1 MAVTITDIMAK
12 QFSPALYMLAQQKQ
26 SKFSRRVQHE
36 SVTSAEEAFFDTIG
50 VEDDPEQS
58 TTRHGDTPLSESPF
72 GRRKAV
78 PFKWDKGTM
87 LDKYDIKRMQ
97 ADPQGRV
104 LQAFAA
110 SFGRKKDKIIRD
122 AMLGVAL
129 IGKTGSTSVA
139 FKDETISINGDGTTT
154 SLGTLATAETE
165 VNMTL
170 AKMLTMLRLFMD
182 DDIDEQMTKYWAVSP
197 KDITDMLDLVEI
209 GSADFNTVK
218 ALAMGKVE
226 SFAGFEFFWTTLLTK
241 NAVDSTCHRTIA
253 WAEDGVILAT
263 IGEMETEISKRA
275 DKKNEDQIYSQMDL
289 GAIRM
294 EGKKVHE
301 CLNKVRIAT

>member
-129 IGKTGSTSVA
+129 VGKTGATEVA
-139 FKDETISINGDGTTT
+139 FKDETISINGGSSVTVT
-154 SLGTLATAETE
+154 SLGTLASVGSVADIS
-165 VNMTL
+165 L
-170 AKMLTMLRLFMD
+170 AKMLVMLQLFMD
-182 DDIDEQMTKYWAVSP
+182 DDIDEEARKYWAVSP
-197 KDITDMLDLVEI
+197 KDITDMLDLTEV

-218 ALAMGKVE
+218 ALVAGKVE
-226 SFAGFEFFWTTLLTK
+226 TFLGFEFFWTTLLTK
-241 NAVDSTCHRTIA
+241 DAATSTAYRTIA
-253 WAEDGVILAT
+253 WVEDGIILAT

-289 GAIRM
+289 GAVRM
-294 EGKKVHE
+294 EGKKIHE
-301 CLNKVRIAT
+301 CLTKVAQ